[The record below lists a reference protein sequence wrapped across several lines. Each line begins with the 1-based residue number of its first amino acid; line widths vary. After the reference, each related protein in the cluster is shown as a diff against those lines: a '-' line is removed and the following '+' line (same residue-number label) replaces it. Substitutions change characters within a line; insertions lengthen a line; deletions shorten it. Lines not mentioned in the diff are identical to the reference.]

1 MLQAQGGAACKS
13 EGVWCAI
20 NARMDVMKQKQEVSE
35 CVADCWSTPTPS
47 LTHSAF
53 YFSS

>member
-20 NARMDVMKQKQEVSE
+20 NASMMDEAEARSE
-35 CVADCWSTPTPS
+35 
-47 LTHSAF
+47 
-53 YFSS
+53 